1 MKKWKNDND
10 SETIIWTEKLFSNR
24 PLNSEGFTVCYTV
37 SLSYG
42 FIRLPFSRSH
52 GSFFIAHGFTN
63 FAWIFPNTQ
72 FLWKQAQAAH
82 SNTAEGH
89 ISSMI
94 NKNKAGNCSSPSL
107 SWALLFIIL
116 VKTHVMAVSHTVDFC
131 PWRFSSWSFKSKA
144 VICNNI
150 HTTFW

>member
-63 FAWIFPNTQ
+63 LAWIFPNTQ

-116 VKTHVMAVSHTVDFC
+116 VKTHMENPFQCKQLSDSLKIAKICTTKYN
-131 PWRFSSWSFKSKA
+131 RQLSSK
-144 VICNNI
+144 
-150 HTTFW
+150 

>member
-1 MKKWKNDND
+1 MKKWQWQ
-10 SETIIWTEKLFSNR
+10 WTEKLFSNR
-24 PLNSEGFTVCYTV
+24 SLNSEGFTVCYTV

-72 FLWKQAQAAH
+72 LLWKQAQAAH

-94 NKNKAGNCSSPSL
+94 NKNKAGYCSSPYL

-116 VKTHVMAVSHTVDFC
+116 VKTHMENPFQCKQLSDSLKIAKICTTKYN
-131 PWRFSSWSFKSKA
+131 RQLSSK
-144 VICNNI
+144 
-150 HTTFW
+150 